1 MNDLTDLGI
10 FFIVG
15 SILVV
20 AFGPWVHY
28 TDTHPKKK

>member
-1 MNDLTDLGI
+1 MTDLGI
-10 FFIVG
+10 AYIVG

-20 AFGPWVHY
+20 AFGLWVHY